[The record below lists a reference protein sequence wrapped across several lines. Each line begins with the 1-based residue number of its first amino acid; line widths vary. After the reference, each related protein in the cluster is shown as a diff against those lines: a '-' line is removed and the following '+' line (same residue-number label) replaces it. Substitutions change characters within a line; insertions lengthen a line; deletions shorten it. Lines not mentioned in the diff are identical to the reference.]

1 MSNPFSTIE
10 SLQSS
15 SEFLFVV
22 FYRGHWC
29 PFCNAYLKDFQNI
42 KEAIQAA
49 HGVAVTITSEHPSHL
64 EAMRSQTGFTG
75 EMIADPE
82 NTIAAE
88 FKKRHR
94 FTPAIS
100 DKKGYPHGMAQP
112 AVFVI
117 QKNGTVVY
125 QWAIEPALMNL
136 GGAKDRPSLSEIW
149 EDVQLKLNGQSPK
162 IRKSYTK
169 QSFFQVIG
177 AKIAGTT

>member
-64 EAMRSQTGFTG
+64 EAMQSQTGFTG

-100 DKKGYPHGMAQP
+100 KRR
-112 AVFVI
+112 
-117 QKNGTVVY
+117 
-125 QWAIEPALMNL
+125 AIRTAWLSRQCSSFRRTGQL
-136 GGAKDRPSLSEIW
+136 CISGLLSLLW
-149 EDVQLKLNGQSPK
+149 
-162 IRKSYTK
+162 
-169 QSFFQVIG
+169 
-177 AKIAGTT
+177 